1 MNEAKVPDKKAVALQ
16 YQAFAP
22 APRVIAKGDG
32 LIATKIIEKAQ
43 EHGIFIHES
52 PDLVDLLSQIDLDD
66 YVPQTLWLV
75 VAELLIWAKSIA
87 ENPQDRKSTRL
98 NSSHVRISY
107 AV

>member
-75 VAELLIWAKSIA
+75 VAELLIWTKSIA
-87 ENPQDRKSTRL
+87 ESPHDTVSSPPKV
-98 NSSHVRISY
+98 NS
-107 AV
+107 